1 MIREGE
7 KSEGSVPHLHHAV
20 GVTEEVER
28 DAVGRD
34 LPPLLLLNV
43 QREGAQDHRHLLHHT
58 EGEDHAVRTRNE
70 NALLLLP
77 VLSEEDDQVARHLEL
92 GVKLRDLR
100 LQPQRNRLGHLQPG
114 IRPIRGEGQ
123 DQGVQR
129 GKGQS
134 QGVQQDK
141 GQSQGVQ

>member
-7 KSEGSVPHLHHAV
+7 KSEGSVPHLQHAV

-43 QREGAQDHRHLLHHT
+43 QREGAQDHRRLLHRT
-58 EGEDHAVRTRNE
+58 EGEDHAVQTRNE

-92 GVKLRDLR
+92 GVKLRDLP
-100 LQPQRNRLGHLQPG
+100 LQPQRNCLGHLQPG
-114 IRPIRGEGQ
+114 IRPIRGVGQ
-123 DQGVQR
+123 SQGVQR
-129 GKGQS
+129 DKGQS